1 MKFNIYYGSGED
13 FSKQELINF
22 FDTIEQSE
30 NFLFNYIKE
39 HHPNS
44 EYIRTTFIT
53 DTQRQYD
60 YGNYTKFYT
69 IIKSIEVVAA
79 VIFKDNKIFATQRGY
94 GEFKDGWEFP
104 GGKIE
109 IGESNEQALTRELK
123 EELNVEIEVREQI
136 QTVEY
141 DYPAFH
147 LTMHCYKAFLKDA
160 EPELLEHEAAC
171 WVGKDEIDKLKWL
184 PADKE
189 VIKTVKG
196 LLN

>member
-1 MKFNIYYGSGED
+1 MD
-13 FSKQELINF
+13 R
-22 FDTIEQSE
+22 
-30 NFLFNYIKE
+30 
-39 HHPNS
+39 
-44 EYIRTTFIT
+44 YIRTNFIS

-60 YGNYTKFYT
+60 YGHHTKFYT

-109 IGESNEQALTRELK
+109 NGESNEQALIRELK
-123 EELNVEIEVREQI
+123 EELNLEIEVADLI

-141 DYPAFH
+141 NYPTFH
-147 LTMHCYKAFLKDA
+147 LTMHCYKVFLKDT
-160 EPELLEHEAAC
+160 EPQLLEHEDAC
-171 WVGKDEIDKLKWL
+171 WVGKDEIDKLEWL
-184 PADKE
+184 PADIE
-189 VIKTVKG
+189 VIKKVKD